1 MGVIDSW
8 LALAGAALVAA
19 VALCIFKRRRGHD
32 VERQVLRLASDIV
45 AVAATVD
52 GDLARVA
59 TDPSFTKFANR
70 RRECSERAED
80 ALRQGRALRQAEME
94 SLTGTLL
101 MLHDDHRRMV
111 DLRSELDRALA
122 AWLDARGG
130 DGPQVFKF
138 ARPRRSAWP
147 SSAFHTRPSTFG

>member
-8 LALAGAALVAA
+8 LVAA
-19 VALCIFKRRRGHD
+19 GITAVAAAAWYIVRTRRSHE

-45 AVAATVD
+45 AVAGTVD
-52 GDLARVA
+52 ADLGRVA
-59 TDPSFTKFANR
+59 GDAAFTKFANR
-70 RRECSERAED
+70 CRECGERARD
-80 ALRQGRALRQAEME
+80 ALQQGKALRQVEVE
-94 SLTGTLL
+94 SLTGILL

-138 ARPRRSAWP
+138 VRPRRSAWP

>member
-8 LALAGAALVAA
+8 FAAVVAALLAA
-19 VALCIFKRRRGHD
+19 VALCFFERRRSQD
-32 VERQVLRLASDIV
+32 VERQVLHLASDIV
-45 AVAATVD
+45 GVAATVD
-52 GDLARVA
+52 ADLARVA
-59 TDPSFTKFANR
+59 GEPDFTRFANR
-70 RRECSERAED
+70 CSECSERSRD
-80 ALRQGRALRQAEME
+80 ALKQGRALRGVDRE

-111 DLRSELDRALA
+111 DLRSELDRALG

-130 DGPQVFKF
+130 DGPQAFRFV
-138 ARPRRSAWP
+138 APRRSAWP